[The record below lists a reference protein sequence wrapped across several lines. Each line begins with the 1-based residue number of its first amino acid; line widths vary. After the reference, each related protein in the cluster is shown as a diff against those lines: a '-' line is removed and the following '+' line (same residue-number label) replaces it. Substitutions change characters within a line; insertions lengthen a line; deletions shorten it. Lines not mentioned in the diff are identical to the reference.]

1 MDTIKLPDGY
11 NGHVVECECEPIEK
25 DGETYKLRVKGSS
38 YLIKWCSREQ
48 WEAAMWEAYT
58 AEIESGING
67 EYANY
72 EAEMYREEERRQKYQ
87 EWLAEQNAG

>member
-1 MDTIKLPDGY
+1 MEFIKLPDGY
-11 NGHVVECECEPIEK
+11 NGDFVECECEPIEK
-25 DGETYKLRVKGSS
+25 DGDTYKLRVKGSS

-48 WEAAMWEAYT
+48 WEGAMYEAYT
-58 AEIESGING
+58 TEIESGVNG

-87 EWLAEQNAG
+87 QFLNED

>member
-11 NGHVVECECEPIEK
+11 NGDFVECECEPIEK
-25 DGETYKLRVKGSS
+25 DRETYKLRVKGSS

-48 WEAAMWEAYT
+48 WEYAMWEAYI

-87 EWLAEQNAG
+87 QFSEE